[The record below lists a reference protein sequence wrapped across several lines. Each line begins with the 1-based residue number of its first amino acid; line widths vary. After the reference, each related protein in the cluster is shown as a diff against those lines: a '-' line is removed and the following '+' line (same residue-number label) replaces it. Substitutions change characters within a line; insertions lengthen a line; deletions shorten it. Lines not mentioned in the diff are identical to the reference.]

1 MYNYNPLW
9 VTMDKKQIS
18 TYYLIQNGIDARTIY
33 NLKHNQSV
41 TVLTIEKLCNV
52 LDCNGEDIVEIK
64 PDK

>member
-9 VTMDKKQIS
+9 ATMAEKSIS
-18 TYYLIQNGIDARTIY
+18 TYYLIQQGIDARTIN

-41 TVLTIEKLCNV
+41 TVLTIEKLCNI

-64 PDK
+64 PDR